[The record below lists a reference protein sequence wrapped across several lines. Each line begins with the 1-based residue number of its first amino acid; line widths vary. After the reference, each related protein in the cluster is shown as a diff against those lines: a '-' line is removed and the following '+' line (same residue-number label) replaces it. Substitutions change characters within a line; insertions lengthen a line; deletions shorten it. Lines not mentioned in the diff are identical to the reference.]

1 MPKDVFRFRAGKQPP
16 VLGAFI
22 TFDSMPMV
30 EILAGIG
37 FDYLAIDTQHAMM
50 DPVSAGKLM
59 YAIPQDVP
67 VLVRVGSS
75 EPAGI
80 GKVLDFGADGVI
92 VPMVNNGREAAAAV
106 AACRYN
112 PSGVRSF
119 GPLRKHLGFDANA
132 LQERAACFVMIE
144 TVEGVENIREIVAT
158 PGLAGIYFG
167 GGDLAVNMGL
177 PVAASPTDPKLI
189 AAAQRVAQAANEAGV
204 VAATHGQSIQHWH
217 EQAAAGF
224 TMITLSGDRTYITRG
239 ATEMLKA
246 GREIR

>member
-1 MPKDVFRFRAGKQPP
+1 

-50 DPVSAGKLM
+50 DAVTAGKLM
-59 YAIPQDVP
+59 YAIPKEVP
-67 VLVRVGSS
+67 VLVRVGSTD
-75 EPAGI
+75 AATI

-92 VPMVNNGREAAAAV
+92 VPMVNNAQQAAAAV

-112 PSGVRSF
+112 PSGNRSF
-119 GPLRKHLGFDANA
+119 GPVRKHLGFDAKA

-167 GGDLAVNMGL
+167 GGDLAVNLGL
-177 PVAASPTDPKLI
+177 PVAGSPTPPQLRE
-189 AAAQRVAQAANEAGV
+189 AAAKVAKAANEAGV
-204 VAATHGQSIQHWH
+204 VAATHGQSVEHWH

-239 ATEMLKA
+239 ATDLLKA